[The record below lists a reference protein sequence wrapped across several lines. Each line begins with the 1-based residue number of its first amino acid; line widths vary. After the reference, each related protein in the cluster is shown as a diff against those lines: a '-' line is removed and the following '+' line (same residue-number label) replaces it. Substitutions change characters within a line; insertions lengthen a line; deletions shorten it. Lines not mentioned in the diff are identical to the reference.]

1 MLLQNKAKDG
11 ALSMIKIAGIIQT
24 ADDLLI
30 DKSDDSINVEELSK
44 AEASRIQAL
53 FIQQI
58 FENTISEE
66 NPQLEYSYEVDS
78 KANIKK
84 VRELLDENIADYF
97 YNNYYAMPVICYEG
111 STITL
116 KVEETNRFTSILDT
130 QLVTELRNFIENSKE
145 NFKQNKLVSFDKL
158 STEKHQMYIYKL
170 TRKIVIIG
178 QLRDLGY
185 IVKTTVNDF
194 SMLIG
199 IPENNK

>member
-1 MLLQNKAKDG
+1 MRILQ
-11 ALSMIKIAGIIQT
+11 
-24 ADDLLI
+24 
-30 DKSDDSINVEELSK
+30 
-44 AEASRIQAL
+44 
-53 FIQQI
+53 
-58 FENTISEE
+58 TIST
-66 NPQLEYSYEVDS
+66 
-78 KANIKK
+78 I
-84 VRELLDENIADYF
+84 IT
-97 YNNYYAMPVICYEG
+97 MPVICYEE

-116 KVEETNRFTSILDT
+116 KVEETNRFISILDT

-158 STEKHQMYIYKL
+158 STEKHQMYTYKL

-199 IPENNK
+199 IPEK

>member
-11 ALSMIKIAGIIQT
+11 ALSMIKISGLIQT
-24 ADDLLI
+24 AEDLLI
-30 DKSDDSINVEELSK
+30 DESDDSINVEELSK

-97 YNNYYAMPVICYEG
+97 YNNYYASY
-111 STITL
+111 L
-116 KVEETNRFTSILDT
+116 L
-130 QLVTELRNFIENSKE
+130 
-145 NFKQNKLVSFDKL
+145 
-158 STEKHQMYIYKL
+158 
-170 TRKIVIIG
+170 
-178 QLRDLGY
+178 
-185 IVKTTVNDF
+185 
-194 SMLIG
+194 
-199 IPENNK
+199 

>member
-11 ALSMIKIAGIIQT
+11 ALSMIKIAGLIQT
-24 ADDLLI
+24 AEDLLI
-30 DKSDDSINVEELSK
+30 DESDDSINVEELSK

-78 KANIKK
+78 KASIKK

-116 KVEETNRFTSILDT
+116 KVEETNRFISILDT
-130 QLVTELRNFIENSKE
+130 QLVTELRNFIEKRN
-145 NFKQNKLVSFDKL
+145 NWI
-158 STEKHQMYIYKL
+158 IYKGSSCL
-170 TRKIVIIG
+170 GIKSLRLRRIVYSFYKGIQILKIGV
-178 QLRDLGY
+178 
-185 IVKTTVNDF
+185 
-194 SMLIG
+194 
-199 IPENNK
+199 